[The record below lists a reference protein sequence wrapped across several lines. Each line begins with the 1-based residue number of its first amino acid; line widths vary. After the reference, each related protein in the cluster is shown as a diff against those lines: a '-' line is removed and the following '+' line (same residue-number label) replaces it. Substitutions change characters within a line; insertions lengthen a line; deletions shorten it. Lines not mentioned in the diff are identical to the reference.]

1 MSRKAIPMMLAL
13 AIAAAGC
20 LEVEELEDDGLEIQ
34 EEDGVEL
41 GDHVRAERAKGAFC
55 VIDGFEPETLRCFA
69 DDRDA
74 AAAATSGALVL
85 EPDGSEPDA
94 ETMRRM
100 IEETPAPGT
109 PLAPQAVVYT
119 HAIFYS
125 LPAYQ
130 GAKLYM
136 TRSSKT
142 FCTDG
147 GVGYIANLANV
158 GFDNRISSLRLYNG
172 CYCTLYQLKDFEGAL
187 RGWDANDAL
196 FPVWWDNR
204 ASSLDVY

>member
-1 MSRKAIPMMLAL
+1 MIHDKILIALGLTIAL
-13 AIAAAGC
+13 AGC
-20 LEVEELEDDGLEIQ
+20 MDTEAMEEDGLESESAQ
-34 EEDGVEL
+34 S
-41 GDHVRAERAKGAFC
+41 DHVRAERARGDFC
-55 VIDGFEPETLRCFA
+55 VIDGFDAETLRCFA
-69 DDRDA
+69 DDREA
-74 AAAATSGALVL
+74 AAVATSGALVL
-85 EPDGSEPDA
+85 NPDGSEPDP

-100 IEETPAPGT
+100 IEDTHAPGVGAT
-109 PLAPQAVVYT
+109 QDAQAIVYT

-125 LPAYQ
+125 LSYWT

-136 TRSSKT
+136 TKTSKT

-147 GVGYIANLANV
+147 GVGYIADLADV

-187 RGWDANDAL
+187 AGWDSSDAVL
-196 FPVWWDNR
+196 PIWWNNR